1 MPVPNRPFLGQ
12 GYLDSNNRA
21 GPTLQKVADK
31 AIYNRQKAQALE
43 GLFDVAAPLVLT
55 STEAEAS
62 PAMARASKLAKLF
75 QDWFVN
81 GKPVINVREDTWK
94 DVIKSGKFKNQMELT
109 SKLDA
114 WDTRVHVERKL
125 GNVPNPY
132 NRFTDESKANL
143 LNNLFQLED
152 SYVYDPIPND
162 IAKKAREIRNQ
173 LGVASLYGRTPTEAL
188 KHPIY
193 GHIYN
198 PEYTNRNTAS
208 MFGDTYAE
216 MSQHVKD
223 NSRYVLGDSFEPFID
238 KAFTADDMYG
248 KTSALERSL
257 FDGAKKAEQGLQR
270 NGWSALNDQRSNM
283 EMGGRMIQ
291 AEGVPYMEMWV
302 PNSLSRLNNV
312 NSIHTLNGA
321 IAPSVMRRN
330 PDALRA
336 MLDRDR

>member
-43 GLFDVAAPLVLT
+43 GLFDVAAPLGLT

-81 GKPVINVREDTWK
+81 GKPVINVQEDKWK
-94 DVIKSGKFKNQMELT
+94 DIIKAGKFKNQMELT
-109 SKLDA
+109 DRPEA
-114 WDTRVHVERKL
+114 WKERLNVEKRL
-125 GNVPNPY
+125 GGIIPS
-132 NRFTDESKANL
+132 DEISIK
-143 LNNLFQLED
+143 
-152 SYVYDPIPND
+152 
-162 IAKKAREIRNQ
+162 
-173 LGVASLYGRTPTEAL
+173 EAL
-188 KHPIY
+188 RHPIY

-198 PEYTNRNTAS
+198 PEYTNPRTAA

-223 NSRYVLGDSFEPFID
+223 NSRYVLGDSFDPFID

-257 FDGAKKAEQGLQR
+257 FNGAKQAELGLQKY
-270 NGWSALNDQRSNM
+270 GWSSVDDQRSNM
-283 EMGGRMIQ
+283 EMGGRFIQ

-336 MLDRDR
+336 TLARDRWLGSSTAPIMPQEIDEMDIPF